1 MWHSALP
8 GIETAVMFAAP
19 PPDDSSL
26 PSVLS
31 AGALLGVLV
40 GYGLGYVHA
49 VWRRARTD
57 YVKTKTAVSGMR
69 SAKWVAWR
77 SMVQRGALVLSI
89 LVVLVVWLVVASL
102 DQPGQ

>member
-8 GIETAVMFAAP
+8 GNETAVMFAAP

-31 AGALLGVLV
+31 AGAFLGVLV

-49 VWRRARTD
+49 VWRRARGD
-57 YVKTKTAVSGMR
+57 YVKTKAAVPGMR

-77 SMVQRGALVLSI
+77 SMVQRGVLVAGVLA
-89 LVVLVVWLVVASL
+89 VLVVWLVVASL
-102 DQPGQ
+102 NQPSR